1 MQQILERQ
9 RRASIRAR
17 GSALIYEHERVN
29 GATYLPGPPVTTPPL
44 SQPSVHASGFHSCA
58 TERHE
63 SGTRVIRTSLSPS
76 LGPLDAWYL
85 DAAREEARLHRKREV
100 VARFLPVA
108 DDRRHISS
116 VLAQAHDL
124 GTHLRP
130 QRIEVELRLVAWLG
144 LGLGLGSESVSG

>member
-1 MQQILERQ
+1 MAIL
-9 RRASIRAR
+9 
-17 GSALIYEHERVN
+17 V
-29 GATYLPGPPVTTPPL
+29 
-44 SQPSVHASGFHSCA
+44 
-58 TERHE
+58 E
-63 SGTRVIRTSLSPS
+63 SLQVLSPS

-130 QRIEVELRLVAWLG
+130 QRIEVELRLVTWLG
-144 LGLGLGSESVSG
+144 SGLLGSGLGSGLG

>member
-1 MQQILERQ
+1 MAIL
-9 RRASIRAR
+9 
-17 GSALIYEHERVN
+17 V
-29 GATYLPGPPVTTPPL
+29 
-44 SQPSVHASGFHSCA
+44 
-58 TERHE
+58 E
-63 SGTRVIRTSLSPS
+63 SLQVLSPS

-144 LGLGLGSESVSG
+144 LGLGLGSGLVSGLG